1 MSYNYQAQ
9 YYPPMTG
16 GDYVGDQVTIIGG
29 TEELKAFFEKET
41 MGVKN
46 KYLALGALALGVG
59 YYGYTKG
66 WF

>member
-1 MSYNYQAQ
+1 MYPNQTQ

-16 GDYVGDQVTIIGG
+16 GDYNPGGQLTIIGG

-41 MGVKN
+41 LGVKN
-46 KYLALGALALGVG
+46 KYLAIGALALGLG